1 LRSRP
6 REAARQWIRR
16 GRGCYLSIMSRTA
29 KGLIGMKGITSLW
42 DAVGGTPLL
51 RIHSLSAASG
61 NEILG
66 KAEQQNP
73 GGSVKDRTAKGLIA
87 AAEASGELKPGGT
100 IVEGT
105 AGNTGIGLAMLGRE
119 RGYHVVVVMPDNQA
133 AEKYS
138 LLEAMGA
145 EVRQVPAVGFVN
157 PGHFFHTAKRL
168 GEEHGWFWA
177 NQFENPA
184 NSDIHYTTTGPEIWE
199 QCEGKLD
206 VVVSAAGTG
215 GTISGVS
222 RYLKEKN
229 PKIEIV
235 LVDPQGSGLYSYVKT
250 GEMKST
256 GSSITEGIGIMRVT
270 ENFRRAVIDDAMQVG
285 DQEMIDMLYHLA
297 RNDAQVVGTSA
308 ALNVAAAYRLATARR
323 GQGLRIVTFL
333 CDHGSR
339 YASRV
344 FNPGF
349 LAEKKLEPRPLS
361 L

>member
-1 LRSRP
+1 VS
-6 REAARQWIRR
+6 ETSGSGTI
-16 GRGCYLSIMSRTA
+16 T
-29 KGLIGMKGITSLW
+29 GMKGITSLW

-51 RIHSLSAASG
+51 RLASLSEATG

-66 KAEQQNP
+66 KAEQLNP

-87 AAEASGELKPGGT
+87 AAEQSGVLPPGGT

-145 EVRQVPAVGFVN
+145 EVRRVPAVPFAN
-157 PGHFFHTAKRL
+157 QNHFFHTARRL

-177 NQFENPA
+177 NQFENTA
-184 NSDIHYTTTGPEIWE
+184 NSDIHYTTTGPELWQ
-199 QCEGKLD
+199 QCGGKID

-222 RYLKEKN
+222 RYLKERD
-229 PKIEIV
+229 PRIQVV
-235 LVDPQGSGLYSYVKT
+235 LVDPAGSGLHHYLKH
-250 GEMKST
+250 GELKSS
-256 GSSITEGIGIMRVT
+256 GSSITEGIGIMRIT
-270 ENFRRAVIDDAMQVG
+270 ENFRRAIVDDSMHVS

-297 RNDAQVVGTSA
+297 RADAQVVGTSA
-308 ALNVAAAYRLATARR
+308 ALNVYAAWKLAAARKGA
-323 GQGLRIVTFL
+323 GLRIVTFL

-344 FNPGF
+344 FNPEF
-349 LAEKKLEPRPLS
+349 LAQKGLAPRPLE

>member
-1 LRSRP
+1 
-6 REAARQWIRR
+6 
-16 GRGCYLSIMSRTA
+16 MT
-29 KGLIGMKGITSLW
+29 GITSSLW
-42 DAVGGTPLL
+42 DAVGHTPLL
-51 RIHSLSAASG
+51 RLRSLSDATG

-66 KAEQQNP
+66 KAEQMNP
-73 GGSVKDRTAKGLIA
+73 GGSVKDRTAKGMIA
-87 AAEASGELKPGGT
+87 AAERSGALKPGGT

-105 AGNTGIGLAMLGRE
+105 AGNTGIGLTMLGRE

-133 AEKYS
+133 VEKYS

-145 EVRQVPAVGFVN
+145 EVRRVPAVPFAN
-157 PGHFFHTAKRL
+157 QGHFFHTARRL
-168 GEEHGWFWA
+168 GEENGWWWA
-177 NQFENPA
+177 NQFENTA

-199 QCEGKLD
+199 QCGGKLD

-222 RYLKEKN
+222 RFLKEQN

-235 LVDPQGSGLYSYVKT
+235 LVDPAGSGLYQYIKH
-250 GEMKST
+250 GEMKSS

-270 ENFRRAVIDDAMQVG
+270 ENFRRAVIDDAMHVP

-297 RNDAQVVGTSA
+297 RTDAQVVGTSA
-308 ALNVAAAYRLATARR
+308 ALNAAAAYRLARQRR

-344 FNPGF
+344 FNPEF
-349 LAEKKLEPRPLS
+349 LAQKGLQPKALEP
-361 L
+361 